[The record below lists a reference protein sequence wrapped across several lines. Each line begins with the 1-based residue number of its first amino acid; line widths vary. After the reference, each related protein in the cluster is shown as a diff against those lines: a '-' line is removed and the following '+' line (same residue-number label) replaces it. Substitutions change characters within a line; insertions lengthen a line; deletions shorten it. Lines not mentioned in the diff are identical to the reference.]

1 MAASLNR
8 APSTASRCACCERAL
23 ASGLW
28 IQAEGLPL
36 CEACFLSRHRAP
48 QETVSASDA
57 AATLA
62 QALVEALDLREHET
76 GLHSR
81 RVACHTLV
89 LARRVE
95 SDPGWL
101 HQVYWGSLLHD
112 IGKIGIPDAI
122 LLKHGDLDEQ
132 EWREMRKHSEKGH
145 RILSQVP
152 ELVQAAELVYSHEE
166 RFDGSG
172 YPRGLAGES
181 IPLGARLFAVID
193 TLDAMTS
200 DRPYRRAASFES
212 ACEEIARMSGTQ
224 FDPRAVEVFTAEE
237 DSLRQMVALK
247 CTTATGVPTPVSN
260 VVQQR

>member
-8 APSTASRCACCERAL
+8 APSAAARCACCERAL

-28 IQAEGLPL
+28 TEAEGMPW
-36 CEACFLSRHRAP
+36 CEACFLSRRMPRQLAG
-48 QETVSASDA
+48 ASDPA
-57 AATLA
+57 AGLA
-62 QALVEALDLREHET
+62 QALAEALDLREHET

-89 LARRVE
+89 LARRVQ
-95 SDPGWL
+95 SDPAWL
-101 HQVYWGSLLHD
+101 RQVYWGALLHD

-122 LLKHGDLDEQ
+122 LLKHGELDEH
-132 EWREMRKHSEKGH
+132 EWREMRKHPENGY

-152 ELVQAAELVYSHEE
+152 EFAEAAELVYSHEE

-172 YPRGLAGES
+172 YPRGLAGEG

-200 DRPYRRAASFES
+200 DRPYRRAAPFES
-212 ACEEIARMSGTQ
+212 ACEEIARMGGAQ
-224 FDPRAVEVFTAEE
+224 FDPLAVEVFAAEQV
-237 DSLRQMVALK
+237 SLRQMVALK
-247 CTTATGVPTPVSN
+247 CTTAADIPSPASN
-260 VVQQR
+260 E